1 MISLDNLRKRSGLLM
16 GGIGV
21 AMGAFLLGD
30 LFSSGSS
37 LLNGGQGVIGVVDD
51 QVIEYREFETEA
63 QNLDRIFN
71 SRQDRNVLRDN
82 LCKRC
87 CYGKTIQ

>member
-1 MISLDNLRKRSGLLM
+1 MISLDNLRKRSGVLM

-51 QVIEYREFETEA
+51 QVIP
-63 QNLDRIFN
+63 RI
-71 SRQDRNVLRDN
+71 
-82 LCKRC
+82 
-87 CYGKTIQ
+87 